1 MLGEAVLAAV
11 VAEEAPVLWYA
22 NRGSGFVLLGL
33 LTITTVAGVL
43 AGAVPGSREWP
54 RAATQAMHRNVGLLS
69 AAFLAIHVVTTVVDE
84 FVDVRWWQAIVPF
97 TSGYERVWLGLGV
110 VGLDLIGAVI
120 ITSMLRHRLG
130 HRLWRGIHV
139 VSYLAW
145 ALGTVHGLAMGTDAG
160 TRWGVAFAAVCA
172 MAVAV
177 AVGARLVSARAAPPS
192 AGVPTANPVTSHLG
206 MP

>member
-1 MLGEAVLAAV
+1 VLSNLVQAAGLV
-11 VAEEAPVLWYA
+11 EEAPVLWYA

-69 AAFLAIHVVTTVVDE
+69 ATFLALHVVTTVVDE

-97 TSGYERVWLGLGV
+97 TSGYERIWLGLGV
-110 VGLDLIGAVI
+110 VGLDLILAVI

-139 VSYLAW
+139 LSYLAW

-160 TRWGVAFAAVCA
+160 TRWGVAFAAVCT

-177 AVGARLVSARAAPPS
+177 AVGARLVSLRSAPPS
-192 AGVPTANPVTSHLG
+192 AGAPKANPVTTHRG